1 MADIYESLCY
11 CTNLRRSARMIS
23 EYYDSELGDTG
34 ISASQYHLLMNLKQ
48 MENANITH
56 WARHVG
62 LDRSTMVRNIAPLL
76 SEGLIQQVEG
86 HGKMYALSEK
96 GEAVLEKAIPVW
108 EAAQKKINSFLGKED
123 ADAVLRIGDKL
134 QNLK

>member
-1 MADIYESLCY
+1 M
-11 CTNLRRSARMIS
+11 
-23 EYYDSELGDTG
+23 
-34 ISASQYHLLMNLKQ
+34 
-48 MENANITH
+48 
-56 WARHVG
+56 G

-108 EAAQKKINSFLGKED
+108 EGAQKKINSFLGKED